1 MYGTQCS
8 KTCGQATKTRE
19 VACMTEGAQIL
30 EDNLCDS
37 ASKPR
42 SIMSCNLPGCGK
54 WNAKP
59 WTRVRLNTS
68 WFRVESM
75 TF

>member
-1 MYGTQCS
+1 
-8 KTCGQATKTRE
+8 
-19 VACMTEGAQIL
+19 MTESAQIL